1 MSECSL
7 LLVAVINNNG
17 LETPPPSI
25 SLSYYSL
32 FNSKVFMANTIT
44 VIYAIIIA
52 NSVLFKVDFLYI
64 KSKTNSKIIINIIIR
79 L

>member
-1 MSECSL
+1 M
-7 LLVAVINNNG
+7 INNNG

-25 SLSYYSL
+25 SLSYCSL
-32 FNSKVFMANTIT
+32 FNSKVFIANTIT

-52 NSVLFKVDFLYI
+52 SSVLFKVDFLYI